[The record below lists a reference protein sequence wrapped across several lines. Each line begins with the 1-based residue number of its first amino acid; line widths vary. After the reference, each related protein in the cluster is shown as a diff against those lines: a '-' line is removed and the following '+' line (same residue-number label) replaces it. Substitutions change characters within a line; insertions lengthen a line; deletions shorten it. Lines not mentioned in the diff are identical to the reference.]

1 MPEGGDIAAFGAHG
15 RQDHGRTGHPLQGP
29 QQLPYPNDRPGPRSP
44 GIAQIL
50 ERHSSNVDAPS
61 LIWGAEITLIWT
73 DDRFLQVAGVK
84 DLHSRKIDGWSMEET
99 MTNRLVEVAPTT
111 A

>member
-1 MPEGGDIAAFGAHG
+1 M
-15 RQDHGRTGHPLQGP
+15 
-29 QQLPYPNDRPGPRSP
+29 
-44 GIAQIL
+44 
-50 ERHSSNVDAPS
+50 
-61 LIWGAEITLIWT
+61 IWT

-84 DLHSRKIDGWSMEET
+84 DLHSRKIDAWSMEET